1 MNLVELIKYIVLG
14 IVQGFTEPI
23 PVSSSGHLAIFKKL
37 INSNVFNDLN
47 FEIVVNFGSL
57 IAIILFFRKDIIKL
71 IKEFFLY
78 IKTKEKKYLNSF
90 KYCWLIVIGT
100 IPAGI
105 LGLIFKNAISSL
117 SENIKIIGGA
127 LIVTSLFLFIIKDFK
142 GKKDDNEITYK
153 DALIVGLFQCVALL
167 PGISRS
173 GATIVGAML
182 LKFKRE
188 TAFKFSFM
196 LYIPISLAT
205 IVLGVKDIIETGLE
219 STTILYYLI
228 GMVVASVITY
238 FSTKLFKDIMK
249 KGKLIWFVLYCLI
262 VGILV
267 LIFL

>member
-14 IVQGFTEPI
+14 IIQGFTEPI

-37 INSNVFNDLN
+37 INSNVLNDLN

-57 IAIILFFRKDIIKL
+57 IAITLFFRKDIVKL

-78 IKTKEKKYLNSF
+78 IKTKEK

-105 LGLIFKNAISSL
+105 LGLIFKDAISSL